1 VLNMRSVKADTIIE
15 NDKAALVDMLTTGEA
30 ARLLNSSRQ
39 HVVDLCDRG
48 DLPFVT
54 VGTHRRVRRADVE
67 SLRDRTLRLTR
78 DQRRSLWLAFGVAG
92 RVVMDPRGTRSIA
105 LRNLEAMRKS
115 ARGQARSWLDE
126 WERLLDAS
134 TEDLLEALTSRSPRG
149 RDLRQNSPFAGVLSE
164 VERDQ
169 VLASWIEHE
178 SGGS

>member
-1 VLNMRSVKADTIIE
+1 
-15 NDKAALVDMLTTGEA
+15 
-30 ARLLNSSRQ
+30 
-39 HVVDLCDRG
+39 
-48 DLPFVT
+48 
-54 VGTHRRVRRADVE
+54 
-67 SLRDRTLRLTR
+67 
-78 DQRRSLWLAFGVAG
+78 
-92 RVVMDPRGTRSIA
+92 MDPRGTRSIA